1 MFDKEIT
8 RLKQQHLFRTL
19 LSRGSSQGAVIL
31 INRKR
36 YLNFASNDYL
46 GLAADPDVIRA
57 AAEAAARYGF
67 GSGASRLLAGGS
79 LLHERLEK
87 EVAAFKSA
95 EAALVFN
102 SGYAANTGII
112 PALAAGGD
120 QIFSDELNHASIVDG
135 CRLSGARTL
144 IYRHKDPAHLEALL
158 RKGGRKGRLLVITDS
173 VFSMDGDIAPLD
185 DIAALCRKYHAL
197 LYIDD
202 AHATGVL
209 GNGKGGLAHF
219 GIAPEPWIIQMGT
232 FSKALGSF
240 GAFAAGSRDLT
251 DWIVNKA
258 RSFLFSTA
266 LPAAVI
272 GASRMALQ
280 IVRKDRKRRER
291 LQANRAMLADGLRR
305 IGMDIRG
312 SETPILPVRTADVE
326 TALRLS
332 EQLFRH
338 GIYAPAIRPPTV
350 AEPRIRITVSA
361 GHTEEQLERLLEIL
375 QRVQ

>member
-1 MFDKEIT
+1 MFDKEIK

-19 LSRGSSQGAVIL
+19 LSRGSSQGAVIV
-31 INRKR
+31 IGRKK

-46 GLAADPDVIRA
+46 GLAADPEMLRA
-57 AAEAAARYGF
+57 AGDAACRYGF

-79 LLHERLEK
+79 LLHDRLEK
-87 EVAAFKSA
+87 ETAAFKSA

-102 SGYAANTGII
+102 SGYAANTGMI
-112 PALAAGGD
+112 PALAAEGD
-120 QIFSDELNHASIVDG
+120 LIFSDELNHASIIDG

-144 IYRHKDPAHLEALL
+144 VYRHKDPAHLEALL
-158 RKGGRKGRLLVITDS
+158 RKGGRKGRRLVITDS

-185 DIAALCRKYHAL
+185 DIAALSRRYGAL

-209 GNGKGGLAHF
+209 GNGRGGLAHF
-219 GIAPEPWIIQMGT
+219 GIDPEPWIIQMGT

-240 GAFAAGSRDLT
+240 GAFAAGSRDVI

-266 LPAAVI
+266 LPAPVI

-280 IVRKDRKRRER
+280 IVRKDRKRREK
-291 LQANRAMLADGLRR
+291 LQANRVMLTDGLRR
-305 IGMDIRG
+305 IGLDSMG
-312 SETPILPVRTADVE
+312 SETPILPVRTAGIE
-326 TALRLS
+326 AALRLS
-332 EQLFRH
+332 GELFRH

-361 GHTEEQLERLLEIL
+361 GHTEEQLEKLVEIL
-375 QRVQ
+375 QRIQ